1 MHGNQIWEPPM
12 PHTFV
17 LVHGAWHGGWCWRRV
32 SDILQA
38 RGHKVFTPTLT
49 GLGERSH
56 LLAKGINVSTHVT
69 DVVNVVKWERLE
81 GVVLCGH
88 SYGGLVVSGIAEQI
102 APAIS
107 SIVFL
112 DAFLPDNG
120 DSMLDLTGQAVIDA
134 ARAAQQADALG
145 VPPRKAEAFGVNEK
159 DRAWVDSLTGLQPL
173 GCFLEKLKLTGAR
186 DRIERKSYIRA
197 ANYANPGFDKAL
209 ARVKND
215 PAWRTYGVPCGHDV
229 MVDMPD
235 RLAEILLEVA

>member
-1 MHGNQIWEPPM
+1 M

-32 SDILQA
+32 ADILEA
-38 RGHKVFTPTLT
+38 KGHKVFTPTLT

-56 LLAKGINVSTHVT
+56 LLAQGIDVSTHVT
-69 DVVNVVKWERLE
+69 DVVNLFKWEGLSDA
-81 GVVLCGH
+81 VLCGH
-88 SYGGLVVSGIAEQI
+88 SYGGCVVSGIAERI
-102 APAIS
+102 ATRIR

-112 DAFLPDNG
+112 DAFIPDNG
-120 DSMLDLTGQAVIDA
+120 DSILELTGQAVIEA
-134 ARAAQQADALG
+134 TRAAERAGALG

-173 GCFLEKLKLTGAR
+173 GCFLEKMKITGAR
-186 DRIERKSYIRA
+186 DRIAKKSYIRA

-215 PAWRTYGVPCGHDV
+215 PTWRAFGVPCGHDV
-229 MVDMPD
+229 MVDMPE
-235 RLAEILLEVA
+235 RLAEILEEVA